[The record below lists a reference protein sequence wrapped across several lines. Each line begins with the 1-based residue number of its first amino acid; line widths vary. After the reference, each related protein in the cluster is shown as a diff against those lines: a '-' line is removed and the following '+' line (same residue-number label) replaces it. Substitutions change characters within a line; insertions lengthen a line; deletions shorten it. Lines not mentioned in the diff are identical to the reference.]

1 MENYDFSGWATKN
14 DLKCSDGRIIRKD
27 AFKHCDGLKVPLVWN
42 HDHTDPYRIV
52 GHALLENREEGVYTY
67 GKFNDTDLGQTAK
80 TYVKHGD
87 ITQLSIYANQLQQQ
101 GPNVLHGAIREVS
114 LVLAGANPG
123 AFIEN
128 VMIHG
133 EEAVPDEALIYTG
146 EDITLVHAEVEEEPV
161 VETESAEVESDEDV
175 IDEEVVDESEVVG
188 EETDL
193 SHADK
198 EDEKGNAADGA
209 DEDEESKKKT
219 VKEVYE
225 AMSEEEKVAVYM
237 ILEMALKKNKDADE
251 KEEIKHS
258 EGGTETM
265 KTNVFDNK
273 NNEQENTLMHADII
287 NDAIADG
294 KRFGSL
300 KESVMA
306 HAAENNIT
314 DIQELFP
321 KEHDLNMPPEWYK
334 EKDDGWV
341 AKVMRGVHHVPF
353 SRVRALFAKMDEAT
367 ARAHG
372 YIKGNEKQVGLKLS
386 ILKRTTKPTTVYIK
400 MAMDRDDLVD
410 IQYDALPWI
419 RSEGRKVLDAELAR
433 AYLLGDGRDPGEDDK
448 IDELCIRPILTD
460 DEMYTITYTVT
471 DGKDFHND
479 FNSASENDSE
489 AKGVIRG
496 SIKARKGYKGSG
508 NVTFFTTEDLITE
521 LLLIEDQNGRRIYES
536 EAALCTALRCK
547 EIVTVPELEQ
557 EKYADVYGIFVNMA
571 DYQVG
576 ADKGGQVTTF
586 EDFDIDFNKEKI
598 LMETRCSGALVK
610 PKSAIV
616 LKKSAAVAG

>member
-1 MENYDFSGWATKN
+1 MELSELSTTNYEFAGRATCAN
-14 DLKCSDGRIIRKD
+14 VLCSDGRTILPD
-27 AFKHCDGLKVPLVWN
+27 AFKHQDGEIVPLIWN
-42 HDHTDPYRIV
+42 HRHDDV
-52 GHALLENREEGVYTY
+52 FGVLGSALLHSRNGDIYAYCAFNETEQGQAAREV
-67 GKFNDTDLGQTAK
+67 
-80 TYVKHGD
+80 VRHGD
-87 ITQLSIYANQLQQQ
+87 TPSLSICANQLRHNDKR
-101 GPNVLHGAIREVS
+101 GVMHGVIREVS
-114 LVLAGANPG
+114 LVIAGANPKARIESVRLAHSEDG
-123 AFIEN
+123 AEFDEE
-128 VMIHG
+128 IH
-133 EEAVPDEALIYTG
+133 VYTG
-146 EDITLVHAEVEEEPV
+146 EGIELFH
-161 VETESAEVESDEDV
+161 SDEK
-175 IDEEVVDESEVVG
+175 S
-188 EETDL
+188 
-193 SHADK
+193 DK
-198 EDEKGNAADGA
+198 EDTNVEDTKKSDTGSEKTIEQIY
-209 DEDEESKKKT
+209 DE
-219 VKEVYE
+219 
-225 AMSEEEKVAVYM
+225 MSEEQQAVCN
-237 ILEMALKKNKDADE
+237 ILVGQALASAGVDVDE
-251 KEEIKHS
+251 DDNDDNKEETNMKH
-258 EGGTETM
+258 
-265 KTNVFDNK
+265 NVFDNDSR
-273 NNEQENTLMHADII
+273 QDDTLMHADII
-287 NDAIADG
+287 NNAIADG
-294 KRFGSL
+294 KRFGTL
-300 KESVMA
+300 KESILA

-321 KEHDLNMPPEWYK
+321 NEHDMHMPPEWYK
-334 EKDDGWV
+334 ENDDSWV
-341 AKVMRGVHHVPF
+341 AKVMSGVHHVPF

-400 MAMDRDDLVD
+400 MAMDRDDLID

-419 RSEGRKVLDAELAR
+419 RAEGRKVLDAELAR

-496 SIKARKGYKGSG
+496 AIKARKGYKGSG
-508 NVTFFTTEDLITE
+508 NVTFFTTEDLVTE

-536 EAALCTALRCK
+536 EQALCTALRCK

-557 EKYADVYGIFVNMA
+557 EKYADVYGIFVNMH

-586 EDFDIDFNKEKI
+586 EDFDIDYNKEKI
-598 LMETRCSGALVK
+598 LMETRCSAALVK

-616 LKKSAAVAG
+616 LKKAAAAAG

>member
-1 MENYDFSGWATKN
+1 MDNYHFSGWATRN
-14 DLKCSDGRIIRKD
+14 DLLCGDGRTIRKD
-27 AFKHCDGLKVPLVWN
+27 AFKDNDGTIVPIVWN
-42 HDHTDPYRIV
+42 HDHTNADAV
-52 GHALLENREEGVYTY
+52 LGHALLENREEGVYAY
-67 GKFNDTDLGQTAK
+67 GTFNTETAQGLNAMK
-80 TYVKHGD
+80 LVKNGD
-87 ITQLSIYANQLQQQ
+87 VRSLSIYANKLKQI
-101 GPNVLHGAIREVS
+101 GNDVIHGSIKELS

-123 AFIEN
+123 AYIDFVMAHEEGGDDAVYANYDEN
-128 VMIHG
+128 ALVIYHSDEPKKEDTPVAEEIMHAEGSEKTVADVFNTLTEEQKTVVYAMIG
-133 EEAVPDEALIYTG
+133 QALEEAGVDA
-146 EDITLVHAEVEEEPV
+146 DDEVE
-161 VETESAEVESDEDV
+161 
-175 IDEEVVDESEVVG
+175 
-188 EETDL
+188 
-193 SHADK
+193 
-198 EDEKGNAADGA
+198 
-209 DEDEESKKKT
+209 
-219 VKEVYE
+219 
-225 AMSEEEKVAVYM
+225 
-237 ILEMALKKNKDADE
+237 
-251 KEEIKHS
+251 HS
-258 EGGTETM
+258 EGEDNIMKHNIFDTE
-265 KTNVFDNK
+265 D
-273 NNEQENTLMHADII
+273 QQDTLMHADIV
-287 NDAIADG
+287 NNAIADG
-294 KRFGSL
+294 KRFATL
-300 KESVMA
+300 KDSILA

-321 KEHDLNMPPEWYK
+321 NEHDLHMPPQWYK
-334 EKDDGWV
+334 EEDDSWV

-400 MAMDRDDLVD
+400 MAMDRDDLID

-419 RSEGRKVLDAELAR
+419 RAEGRKVLDAELAR

-471 DGKDFHND
+471 DGKDYHND

-496 SIKARKGYKGSG
+496 AIKSRKNYKGSG
-508 NVTFFTTEDLITE
+508 NVTFFTTEDLVTE

-536 EAALCTALRCK
+536 EQALCTALRCK
-547 EIVTVPELEQ
+547 EIVTVPELERM
-557 EKYADVYGIFVNMA
+557 EDIYGIFVNMA

-616 LKKSAAVAG
+616 LKKEIKGE

>member
-1 MENYDFSGWATKN
+1 MDKYDFSGWATKAH
-14 DLKCSDGRIIRKD
+14 LRCSDGRTIAAN
-27 AFKHCDGLKVPLVWN
+27 AFAADDGKKVPLVFGHQ
-42 HDHTDPYRIV
+42 HDDPARV
-52 GHALLENREEGVYTY
+52 CGHALLENREEGVYMY
-67 GKFNDTDLGQTAK
+67 GKFNDTEVGK
-80 TYVKHGD
+80 TCKILVHSGD
-87 ITQLSIYANQLQQQ
+87 ITALSIYANQLKQDM
-101 GPNVLHGAIREVS
+101 NYVTHGVIREVS

-123 AFIEN
+123 AFIDS
-128 VMIHG
+128 IIAHG
-133 EEAVPDEALIYTG
+133 EESDEEAIIYTG
-146 EDITLVHAEVEEEPV
+146 EQLELNHSEEDEEVE
-161 VETESAEVESDEDV
+161 VETETETETEVES
-175 IDEEVVDESEVVG
+175 ESEEESTSETEEG
-188 EETDL
+188 EEEI
-193 SHADK
+193 SHADSK
-198 EDEKGNAADGA
+198 PESEK
-209 DEDEESKKKT
+209 DEED
-219 VKEVYE
+219 KETFE
-225 AMSEEEKVAVYM
+225 DIIETMNEKQKNVMFAL
-237 ILEMALKKNKDADE
+237 IGEALKTGDAKETTE
-251 KEEIKHS
+251 KS
-258 EGGTETM
+258 EGGDTTM
-265 KTNVFDNK
+265 KHNVFENDT
-273 NNEQENTLMHADII
+273 QENSLMHADIV
-287 NDAIADG
+287 NSAIADG
-294 KRFGSL
+294 KRYATL
-300 KESVMA
+300 KDSILA

-321 KEHDLNMPPEWYK
+321 NEHDLNMPPEWYK
-334 EKDDGWV
+334 EKDDSWV

-386 ILKRTTKPTTVYIK
+386 ILKRTTKPTTVYVK

-419 RSEGRKVLDAELAR
+419 RAEGRKVLDAELAR
-433 AYLLGDGRDPGEDDK
+433 AYLLGDGRDPGENDK

-460 DEMYTITYTVT
+460 DAMYTITYTVT

-496 SIKARKGYKGSG
+496 AIKARKDYKGSG
-508 NVTFFTTEDLITE
+508 NLTFFTTENLVTE

-557 EKYADVYGIFVNMA
+557 HTDVYGIFVNMS

-616 LKKSAAVAG
+616 LKKAAASTGA

>member
-1 MENYDFSGWATKN
+1 MDDFNFGGWATRN
-14 DLKCSDGRIIRKD
+14 DLLCGDGRTIRKD
-27 AFKHCDGLKVPLVWN
+27 AFKDCDGLTVPLVYN
-42 HDHTDPYRIV
+42 HDHNDPEAV
-52 GHALLENREEGVYTY
+52 LGHALLENRDEGVYAY
-67 GKFNDTDLGQTAK
+67 GKFNDTEAGRTAK
-80 TYVKHGD
+80 KLVEHGD
-87 ITQLSIYANQLQQQ
+87 VRSLSIYANKLKQI
-101 GPNVLHGAIREVS
+101 GSDVIHGAIREVS

-123 AFIEN
+123 AFIDTVMSHGDEEGESLIINYDEN
-128 VMIHG
+128 AI
-133 EEAVPDEALIYTG
+133 AVY
-146 EDITLVHAEVEEEPV
+146 H
-161 VETESAEVESDEDV
+161 SDVKSE
-175 IDEEVVDESEVVG
+175 DEEVDTEEIDTDTSNVDVEEAEEVVQHSDEAT
-188 EETDL
+188 EETT
-193 SHADK
+193 K
-198 EDEKGNAADGA
+198 ETKSEGDD
-209 DEDEESKKKT
+209 T
-219 VKEVYE
+219 VEEVY
-225 AMSEEEKVAVYM
+225 ATLTDKQKTAVCIIIGQM
-237 ILEMALKKNKDADE
+237 LKDAGLNIDDN
-251 KEEIKHS
+251 KEENNMKH
-258 EGGTETM
+258 
-265 KTNVFDNK
+265 NLF
-273 NNEQENTLMHADII
+273 EQDDQQKDTLMHADIV
-287 NDAIADG
+287 NNAIADG
-294 KRFGSL
+294 KRFATL
-300 KESVMA
+300 KDSILA

-321 KEHDLNMPPEWYK
+321 KEHDLHMPPEWYK
-334 EKDDGWV
+334 ENDDSWV

-353 SRVRALFAKMDEAT
+353 SRVRALFAKMDEET
-367 ARAHG
+367 ARARG

-400 MAMDRDDLVD
+400 MAMDRDDLID

-471 DGKDFHND
+471 DGKDYHND

-489 AKGVIRG
+489 AKGIIRAA
-496 SIKARKGYKGSG
+496 IKSRKGYKGSG
-508 NVTFFTTEDLITE
+508 NLTFYTTEELVTE

-536 EAALCTALRCK
+536 EAALCTALRVK

-557 EKYADVYGIFVNMA
+557 HEDIYGIFVNMN

-598 LMETRCSGALVK
+598 LMETHCSGALVK

-616 LKKSAAVAG
+616 LKKATAAG

>member
-1 MENYDFSGWATKN
+1 MELSELSTTNYEFAGRATCAN
-14 DLKCSDGRIIRKD
+14 VLCSDGRTILPD
-27 AFKHCDGLKVPLVWN
+27 AFAHQDGQIVPLVWN
-42 HDHTDPYRIV
+42 HRHDDVFGIL
-52 GHALLENREEGVYTY
+52 GSALLRKQGPDMYAYCAFNETEQGQAAREV
-67 GKFNDTDLGQTAK
+67 
-80 TYVKHGD
+80 VRHGD
-87 ITQLSIYANQLQQQ
+87 TPSLSICANQLRHNDRR
-101 GPNVLHGAIREVS
+101 GVMHGMIREVS
-114 LVLAGANPG
+114 LVIAGANPK
-123 AFIEN
+123 AKIES
-128 VMIHG
+128 VRLMHSEDGTEFEEEIH
-133 EEAVPDEALIYTG
+133 VYTG
-146 EDITLVHAEVEEEPV
+146 EGIELFHSDEKSNKEDTTVEDTKNPNTGNGKTIKEIYDGMTEEQQAVCQIMVGQALEDAGVTGNNNNEEEP
-161 VETESAEVESDEDV
+161 
-175 IDEEVVDESEVVG
+175 
-188 EETDL
+188 
-193 SHADK
+193 
-198 EDEKGNAADGA
+198 
-209 DEDEESKKKT
+209 
-219 VKEVYE
+219 
-225 AMSEEEKVAVYM
+225 
-237 ILEMALKKNKDADE
+237 EM
-251 KEEIKHS
+251 KH
-258 EGGTETM
+258 
-265 KTNVFDNK
+265 NVFDNDYQ
-273 NNEQENTLMHADII
+273 QEDTLMHADII
-287 NDAIADG
+287 NNAIADG
-294 KRFGSL
+294 KRFGTL
-300 KESVMA
+300 KESILA

-321 KEHDLNMPPEWYK
+321 NEHDMHMPPEWYK
-334 EKDDGWV
+334 ENDDSWV

-400 MAMDRDDLVD
+400 MAMDRDDMID

-419 RSEGRKVLDAELAR
+419 RAEGRKVLDAELAR
-433 AYLLGDGRDPGEDDK
+433 AYLFGDGRDPGEDDK

-460 DEMYTITYTVT
+460 DDMYTIKYTVT

-496 SIKARKGYKGSG
+496 AIKARKGYKGSG

-547 EIVTVPELEQ
+547 EIVSVPELEQ
-557 EKYADVYGIFVNMA
+557 DKYADIYGIFVNMA

-586 EDFDIDFNKEKI
+586 EDFDIDYNKEKI
-598 LMETRCSGALVK
+598 LMETRCSAALVK

-616 LKKSAAVAG
+616 LKKQVAAAG

>member
-1 MENYDFSGWATKN
+1 MELSELSTTNYDFAGRATCAN
-14 DLKCSDGRIIRKD
+14 VLCSDGRTILPD
-27 AFKHCDGLKVPLVWN
+27 AFKHQDGEIVPLIWN
-42 HDHTDPYRIV
+42 HRHEDV
-52 GHALLENREEGVYTY
+52 FGVLGSALLHSRNGDIYAY
-67 GKFNDTDLGQTAK
+67 CAFNDTEQGKAARE
-80 TYVKHGD
+80 VVRHGD
-87 ITQLSIYANQLQQQ
+87 TPSLSICANQLRHNDKR
-101 GPNVLHGAIREVS
+101 GVMHGVIREVS
-114 LVLAGANPG
+114 LVIAGANPKAKIESVRLMHSEDG
-123 AFIEN
+123 AEYDEE
-128 VMIHG
+128 IH
-133 EEAVPDEALIYTG
+133 VYTG
-146 EDITLVHAEVEEEPV
+146 EGIELFH
-161 VETESAEVESDEDV
+161 SDEK
-175 IDEEVVDESEVVG
+175 S
-188 EETDL
+188 
-193 SHADK
+193 DK
-198 EDEKGNAADGA
+198 EDPKVEDTKNPAPDTGKEKTIKQIYDEMTEEQQAVCQIMVGQALEDAGVGGND
-209 DEDEESKKKT
+209 DNNEDD
-219 VKEVYE
+219 
-225 AMSEEEKVAVYM
+225 
-237 ILEMALKKNKDADE
+237 N
-251 KEEIKHS
+251 KEETNMKH
-258 EGGTETM
+258 
-265 KTNVFDNK
+265 NVFDNDSR
-273 NNEQENTLMHADII
+273 QDDTLMHADIV
-287 NDAIADG
+287 NNAIADG
-294 KRFGSL
+294 KRFATL
-300 KESVMA
+300 KDSILA

-321 KEHDLNMPPEWYK
+321 NEHDLHMPPEWYK
-334 EKDDGWV
+334 ENDDSWV

-400 MAMDRDDLVD
+400 MAMDRDDLID

-419 RSEGRKVLDAELAR
+419 RAEGRKVLDAELAR
-433 AYLLGDGRDPGEDDK
+433 AYLFGDGRDPGEDDK

-460 DEMYTITYTVT
+460 DPMYTITYTVT

-496 SIKARKGYKGSG
+496 AIKARKGYKGSG

-616 LKKSAAVAG
+616 LKKQVAAAG

>member
-1 MENYDFSGWATKN
+1 MDNYHFSGWATRN
-14 DLKCSDGRIIRKD
+14 DLTCGDGRTIRQD
-27 AFKHCDGLKVPLVWN
+27 AFKDDHGRTVPLIWM
-42 HDHTDPYRIV
+42 HDHKNQDAV
-52 GHALLENREEGVYTY
+52 LGHALLENRNEGVYAYCT
-67 GKFNDTDLGQTAK
+67 FNTDTDQGKNAK
-80 TYVKHGD
+80 SLVEHGD
-87 ITQLSIYANQLQQQ
+87 VRSLSIYANNLRQI
-101 GPNVLHGAIREVS
+101 GKDVIHGSIKELS

-123 AFIEN
+123 ATIDF
-128 VMIHG
+128 VMAHD
-133 EEAVPDEALIYTG
+133 EEG
-146 EDITLVHAEVEEEPV
+146 EDGVYANYDENALVIYH
-161 VETESAEVESDEDV
+161 SDEKTKSEKEDKPV
-175 IDEEVVDESEVVG
+175 AEEVKKPEGENQPESE
-188 EETDL
+188 
-193 SHADK
+193 
-198 EDEKGNAADGA
+198 
-209 DEDEESKKKT
+209 KT
-219 VKEVYE
+219 VKEVWDGL
-225 AMSEEEKVAVYM
+225 MKKVTPEEEAVIYAM
-237 ILEMALKKNKDADE
+237 IGTAAEEGVADE
-251 KEEIKHS
+251 ETAEHS
-258 EGGTETM
+258 DIYEGGNEMRHNVFENETM
-265 KTNVFDNK
+265 
-273 NNEQENTLMHADII
+273 ENTLMHADIV
-287 NDAIADG
+287 NNAIADG
-294 KRFGSL
+294 KRFATL
-300 KESVMA
+300 KDSILA

-321 KEHDLNMPPEWYK
+321 NEHDLHMPPEWYK
-334 EKDDGWV
+334 ENDDSWV
-341 AKVMRGVHHVPF
+341 AKVMKGVHHVPF

-367 ARAHG
+367 ARARG
-372 YIKGNEKQVGLKLS
+372 YIKGNDKQVGLKLS

-419 RSEGRKVLDAELAR
+419 RAEGRKVLDAELAR

-489 AKGVIRG
+489 AKGIIRG
-496 SIKARKGYKGSG
+496 AIKSRKGYKGSG
-508 NVTFFTTEDLITE
+508 NLTFFTTENLVTE

-536 EAALCTALRCK
+536 EQALCTALRCK

-557 EKYADVYGIFVNMA
+557 EKYKDVYGIFVNMA

-616 LKKSAAVAG
+616 LKKAVAAG

>member
-1 MENYDFSGWATKN
+1 MDISNYDFGGYATRN
-14 DLKCSDGRIIRKD
+14 DLLCADGRIIRKD
-27 AFKHCDGLKVPLVWN
+27 AFKECDGQTVPLIYN
-42 HDHTDPYRIV
+42 HEHNNPESV
-52 GHALLENREEGVYTY
+52 LGHAVLENRDDGMYAY
-67 GKFNDTDLGQTAK
+67 CKFNGTKYGIAAK
-80 TYVKHGD
+80 EWVQHGD
-87 ITQLSIYANQLQQQ
+87 VRSLSIYANKLKQK
-101 GPNVLHGAIREVS
+101 GADVVHGVIRELS

-123 AFIEN
+123 AYIDFVMEHDDEGEN
-128 VMIHG
+128 G
-133 EEAVPDEALIYTG
+133 FYANYDENA
-146 EDITLVHAEVEEEPV
+146 ITLYHSEPEVVEVEEEEEV
-161 VETESAEVESDEDV
+161 VETETETET
-175 IDEEVVDESEVVG
+175 EEVVQ
-188 EETDL
+188 
-193 SHADK
+193 H
-198 EDEKGNAADGA
+198 
-209 DEDEESKKKT
+209 
-219 VKEVYE
+219 
-225 AMSEEEKVAVYM
+225 SEEDK
-237 ILEMALKKNKDADE
+237 KDADNE
-251 KEEIKHS
+251 TKS
-258 EGGTETM
+258 EGDDETVEDILSTLNDKQKIAVYYVLGELTNNTDNEEETEM
-265 KTNVFDNK
+265 KHNIFEQDNQQK
-273 NNEQENTLMHADII
+273 DTLIHADIV
-287 NDAIADG
+287 NNAIADG
-294 KRFGSL
+294 KRFATL
-300 KESVMA
+300 KDSILA

-321 KEHDLNMPPEWYK
+321 NEHDLHMPPEWYK
-334 EKDDGWV
+334 ENDDSWV

-400 MAMDRDDLVD
+400 MAMDRDDLID

-419 RSEGRKVLDAELAR
+419 RAEGRKVLDAELAR
-433 AYLLGDGRDPGEDDK
+433 AFLLGDGRDPGEDDK

-471 DGKDFHND
+471 DGKDYHND

-489 AKGVIRG
+489 AKGVIRAA
-496 SIKARKGYKGSG
+496 IKSRKGYKGSG
-508 NVTFFTTEDLITE
+508 NLTFFTTEELVTE

-536 EAALCTALRCK
+536 EAALCTALRVK

-557 EKYADVYGIFVNMA
+557 LNDVYGIFVNMN

-598 LMETRCSGALVK
+598 LMETRCSAALVK

-616 LKKSAAVAG
+616 LKKASAAG

>member
-1 MENYDFSGWATKN
+1 M
-14 DLKCSDGRIIRKD
+14 
-27 AFKHCDGLKVPLVWN
+27 KH
-42 HDHTDPYRIV
+42 
-52 GHALLENREEGVYTY
+52 
-67 GKFNDTDLGQTAK
+67 
-80 TYVKHGD
+80 
-87 ITQLSIYANQLQQQ
+87 
-101 GPNVLHGAIREVS
+101 
-114 LVLAGANPG
+114 
-123 AFIEN
+123 
-128 VMIHG
+128 
-133 EEAVPDEALIYTG
+133 
-146 EDITLVHAEVEEEPV
+146 
-161 VETESAEVESDEDV
+161 
-175 IDEEVVDESEVVG
+175 
-188 EETDL
+188 
-193 SHADK
+193 
-198 EDEKGNAADGA
+198 
-209 DEDEESKKKT
+209 
-219 VKEVYE
+219 
-225 AMSEEEKVAVYM
+225 
-237 ILEMALKKNKDADE
+237 
-251 KEEIKHS
+251 
-258 EGGTETM
+258 
-265 KTNVFDNK
+265 NVFDNDSR
-273 NNEQENTLMHADII
+273 QDDTLMHADII
-287 NDAIADG
+287 NNAIADG
-294 KRFGSL
+294 KRFGTL
-300 KESVMA
+300 KESILA

-334 EKDDGWV
+334 EKDDSWV
-341 AKVMRGVHHVPF
+341 AKVMSGVHHVPF

-400 MAMDRDDLVD
+400 MAMDRDDLID

-419 RSEGRKVLDAELAR
+419 RAEGRKVLDAELAR

-496 SIKARKGYKGSG
+496 AIKARKGYKGSG
-508 NVTFFTTEDLITE
+508 NVTFFTTEDLVTE

-536 EAALCTALRCK
+536 EQALCTALRCK

-557 EKYADVYGIFVNMA
+557 EKYADVYGIFVNMH

-586 EDFDIDFNKEKI
+586 EDFDIDYNKEKI
-598 LMETRCSGALVK
+598 LMETRCSAALVK

-616 LKKSAAVAG
+616 LKKAAAAAG